1 MEAWIWIPITFL
13 AAFMQ
18 AARTAGQKHLTK
30 DFSAVGASYVRFLW
44 GLPFALA
51 YLWFLKQHGGH
62 AWPDAEWRFFIFSVL
77 AGLSQIAATI
87 LLVFLFSLRNFA
99 IGSTYARTEALLTAI
114 VGAFVF
120 HEALAGAGWL
130 AVVMGAMGVV
140 IINLARTGTGG
151 GTGGGIGGDTLVRR
165 LFQPAAGVGLLA
177 GLGFAGASLFLR
189 QASLSLGLDDWLYAA
204 ALTLAMVLVI
214 QTVVMS
220 VYILFRARDQI
231 SAMAPNWKGCLFV
244 GITSV
249 VGSAGWFTAITI
261 ERAAYVKALGQVELL
276 FTLALSVLYFKERST
291 PKELMG
297 MGMVAGSIVVLL
309 LFG

>member
-30 DFSAVGASYVRFLW
+30 DFTAVGASYVRFLW
-44 GLPFALA
+44 GLPFALF
-51 YLWFLKQHGGH
+51 YLYFLMRNGGH
-62 AWPDAEWRFFIFSVL
+62 DLPDSGWRFFVFATL

-114 VGAFVF
+114 VGALVF

-130 AVVMGAMGVV
+130 AVALGAMGVV
-140 IINLARTGTGG
+140 IINLARTGTGAG
-151 GTGGGIGGDTLVRR
+151 VAGDTLLRR

-214 QTVVMS
+214 QTAIMS
-220 VYILFRARDQI
+220 AYILLRARDQLA
-231 SAMAPNWKGCLFV
+231 AMWPNWKGCLFV

-249 VGSAGWFTAITI
+249 IGSAGWFTAITI

-276 FTLALSVLYFKERST
+276 FTLALSVLFFKERST
-291 PKELMG
+291 PKELAG
-297 MGMVAGSIVVLL
+297 MALVAGSIIVLL

>member
-44 GLPFALA
+44 GLPFALV
-51 YLWFLKQHGGH
+51 YLWYLHHSGGH
-62 AWPDAEWRFFIFSVL
+62 DLSAVL
-77 AGLSQIAATI
+77 PVMGWTYFVFAALTAISQIAATV

-114 VGAFVF
+114 VGAVVF
-120 HEALAGAGWL
+120 HEALAGAGWV
-130 AVVMGAMGVV
+130 AVAMGALGV
-140 IINLARTGTGG
+140 IMINLARTGVAGETF
-151 GTGGGIGGDTLVRR
+151 VRR

-189 QASLSLGLDDWLYAA
+189 QASLSLGLSDWLYSA
-204 ALTLAMVLVI
+204 ALTLALVLII
-214 QTVVMS
+214 QTAIMTGYV
-220 VYILFRARDQI
+220 LFRARDQI
-231 SAMAPNWKGCLFV
+231 AAMGPNWRGCLFV

-249 VGSAGWFTAITI
+249 IGSAGWFTAMTI

-276 FTLALSVLYFKERST
+276 FTLALSVLFFKERST
-291 PKELMG
+291 PKELLG
-297 MGMVAGSIVVLL
+297 MALVAGSIIVLL
-309 LFG
+309 LYG

>member
-44 GLPFALA
+44 GLPFALV
-51 YLWFLKQHGGH
+51 YLWYLHHSGGH
-62 AWPDAEWRFFIFSVL
+62 DLSAVL
-77 AGLSQIAATI
+77 PIMGWTYFVFAALTAISQIAATV

-114 VGAFVF
+114 VGAVVF
-120 HEALAGAGWL
+120 HEALAGAGWV
-130 AVVMGAMGVV
+130 AVAMGALGV
-140 IINLARTGTGG
+140 IMINLARTGVAGETF
-151 GTGGGIGGDTLVRR
+151 VRR

-189 QASLSLGLDDWLYAA
+189 QASLSLGLSDWLYSA
-204 ALTLAMVLVI
+204 ALTLALVLII
-214 QTVVMS
+214 QTAIMTGYV
-220 VYILFRARDQI
+220 LFRARDQI
-231 SAMAPNWKGCLFV
+231 AAMGPNWRGCLFV

-249 VGSAGWFTAITI
+249 IGSAGWFTAMTI

-276 FTLALSVLYFKERST
+276 FTLALSVLFFKERST
-291 PKELMG
+291 PKELLG
-297 MGMVAGSIVVLL
+297 MALVAGSIIVLL
-309 LFG
+309 LYG

>member
-44 GLPFALA
+44 GLPFALG
-51 YLWFLKQHGGH
+51 YLYFLTQSGGH
-62 AWPDAEWRFFIFSVL
+62 SLPDTLSNASWRYFVFSAL
-77 AGLSQIAATI
+77 TGLSQIAATI
-87 LLVFLFSLRNFA
+87 LLVYLFSLRNFA

-130 AVVMGAMGVV
+130 AVAMGALGVV
-140 IINLARTGTGG
+140 IINLARTGVAGETF
-151 GTGGGIGGDTLVRR
+151 VRR
-165 LFQPAAGVGLLA
+165 LFQPAAGVGLLS

-214 QTVVMS
+214 QTVIMS
-220 VYILFRARDQI
+220 AYILLRARDQI
-231 SAMAPNWKGCLFV
+231 AAMVPNWKGCLFV

-249 VGSAGWFTAITI
+249 IGSAGWFTAMTI

-291 PKELMG
+291 PKELAG
-297 MGMVAGSIVVLL
+297 MAMVAGSIIVLL

>member
-1 MEAWIWIPITFL
+1 METWIWIPITFL

-44 GLPFALA
+44 GLPFALV
-51 YLWFLKQHGGH
+51 YLWYLHQTGDHDISAVIPVMGWKYFVFAALT
-62 AWPDAEWRFFIFSVL
+62 AI
-77 AGLSQIAATI
+77 SQILATV

-114 VGAFVF
+114 VGAVVF
-120 HEALAGAGWL
+120 HEALAGAGWV
-130 AVVMGAMGVV
+130 AVAMGAFGV
-140 IINLARTGTGG
+140 IMINLARTGVAGETF
-151 GTGGGIGGDTLVRR
+151 VRR
-165 LFQPAAGVGLLA
+165 LFQPAAGVGLLS

-189 QASLSLGLDDWLYAA
+189 QASLSLGLDDWVYAA
-204 ALTLAMVLVI
+204 ALTLALVLVI
-214 QTVVMS
+214 QTVIMTI
-220 VYILFRARDQI
+220 YILFRARDQI
-231 SAMAPNWKGCLFV
+231 SAMGPNWRGCLFV

-249 VGSAGWFTAITI
+249 IGSAGWFTAMTI

-276 FTLALSVLYFKERST
+276 FTLALSVLFFKEKST

-297 MGMVAGSIVVLL
+297 MAM
-309 LFG
+309 

>member
-18 AARTAGQKHLTK
+18 AARTAGQKYLTK

-44 GLPFALA
+44 GLPFALG
-51 YLWFLKQHGGH
+51 YLYFLNRMGGH
-62 AWPDAEWRFFIFSVL
+62 ELPAAGWSFFVFSAL
-77 AGLSQIAATI
+77 AGLSQIIATI

-114 VGAFVF
+114 VGAIAF

-130 AVVMGAMGVV
+130 AVGMGAMGVV
-140 IINLARTGTGG
+140 MINLARTGVAGETF
-151 GTGGGIGGDTLVRR
+151 VRR
-165 LFQPAAGVGLLA
+165 LFQPAAGVGLLS

-214 QTVVMS
+214 QTAVMS
-220 VYILFRARDQI
+220 AYIVCRARDQLA
-231 SAMAPNWKGCLFV
+231 AMAPNWRGCLFV
-244 GITSV
+244 GVTSV
-249 VGSAGWFTAITI
+249 IGSAGWFTAMTI

-276 FTLALSVLYFKERST
+276 FTLALSVLFFKERST
-291 PKELMG
+291 PKELLG
-297 MGMVAGSIVVLL
+297 MAMVAGSIIVLL

>member
-1 MEAWIWIPITFL
+1 METWIWIPITFL

-44 GLPFALA
+44 GLPFALV
-51 YLWFLKQHGGH
+51 YLWYLHQTGDHDISAVIPVMGWKYFVFAALT
-62 AWPDAEWRFFIFSVL
+62 AI
-77 AGLSQIAATI
+77 SQILATV

-114 VGAFVF
+114 VGAVVF
-120 HEALAGAGWL
+120 HEALAGAGWV
-130 AVVMGAMGVV
+130 AVAMGAFGV
-140 IINLARTGTGG
+140 IMINLARTGVAGETF
-151 GTGGGIGGDTLVRR
+151 VRR
-165 LFQPAAGVGLLA
+165 LFQPAAGVGLLS

-189 QASLSLGLDDWLYAA
+189 QASLSLGLDDWVYAA
-204 ALTLAMVLVI
+204 ALTLALVLVI
-214 QTVVMS
+214 QTVIMTI
-220 VYILFRARDQI
+220 YILFRARDQI
-231 SAMAPNWKGCLFV
+231 SAMGPNWRGCLFV

-249 VGSAGWFTAITI
+249 IGSAGWFTAMTI

-276 FTLALSVLYFKERST
+276 FTLALSVLFFKEKST

-297 MGMVAGSIVVLL
+297 MAMVAGSIIVLL
-309 LFG
+309 LCG

>member
-44 GLPFALA
+44 GLPFALV
-51 YLWFLKQHGGH
+51 YLWYLHHSGGH
-62 AWPDAEWRFFIFSVL
+62 DLSAVL
-77 AGLSQIAATI
+77 PVMGWTYFVFAALTAISQIAATV

-114 VGAFVF
+114 VGAVVF
-120 HEALAGAGWL
+120 HEALAGAGWV
-130 AVVMGAMGVV
+130 AVAMGALGV
-140 IINLARTGTGG
+140 IMISLARTGVAGETF
-151 GTGGGIGGDTLVRR
+151 VRR

-189 QASLSLGLDDWLYAA
+189 QASLSLGLSDWLYSA
-204 ALTLAMVLVI
+204 ALTLALVLII
-214 QTVVMS
+214 QTAIMTGYV
-220 VYILFRARDQI
+220 LFRARDQI
-231 SAMAPNWKGCLFV
+231 AAMGPNWRGCLFV

-249 VGSAGWFTAITI
+249 IGSAGWFTAMTI

-276 FTLALSVLYFKERST
+276 FTLALSVLFFKERST
-291 PKELMG
+291 PKELLG
-297 MGMVAGSIVVLL
+297 MALVAGSIIVLL
-309 LFG
+309 LYG